1 VSAAEVPIVV
11 EHASKYYG
19 QVLGLSD
26 VSLTVSGGIV
36 GLLGP
41 NGAGKS
47 TLLRLIGGLARPTR
61 GTVRLFGADAWAE
74 REARRRLGYCPE
86 HEGAHDELTALE
98 WVTALAELAGVPRAS
113 ARGRSADA
121 LTSVGL
127 ADAMGRRL
135 GGFSKGMRQRA
146 KLAQALVHDPDL
158 LLLDE
163 PLTGCD
169 PLARA
174 GIIERIRAVAEAG
187 KTVVLSSHV
196 LYEIEALTEQIVVI
210 HRGQVLA
217 EGNVYR
223 PRELIDEHP
232 HRVRVECARPRDLA
246 RVLVG
251 EEGVTRVEL
260 GDGHLELETRLP
272 DRLYDAL
279 PGCARTAGVEILAL
293 TSPDNNIQAVFEY
306 LTEKRS

>member
-1 VSAAEVPIVV
+1 VSDAAPIVLD
-11 EHASKYYG
+11 HAAKYYG

-47 TLLRLIGGLARPTR
+47 TLMRLCGGLARPTR
-61 GTVRLFGADAWAE
+61 GSVRLFGADAWAD
-74 REARRRLGYCPE
+74 RAVRRRVGYCPE
-86 HEGAHDELTALE
+86 HEGAYDELSALE
-98 WVTALAELAGVPRAS
+98 WVTALAELAGVPRTR
-113 ARGRSADA
+113 ARARAAEA
-121 LTSVGL
+121 LDEVGL
-127 ADAMGRRL
+127 ADARDRRL

-146 KLAQALVHDPDL
+146 KLAQALAHDPDL

-174 GIIERIRAVAEAG
+174 GLVERIRALGAAG
-187 KTVVLSSHV
+187 KTVVVSSHV
-196 LYEIEALTEQIVVI
+196 LYEIEALTEQIIVI

-223 PRELIDEHP
+223 LRELIDERP

-246 RVLVG
+246 RALVT
-251 EEGVTRVEL
+251 EEGVQRLEL
-260 GDGHLELETRLP
+260 GDDFVEVETRMP
-272 DRLYDAL
+272 DRLYDAV
-279 PGCARTAGVEILAL
+279 PVAARAAGVTIRAL
-293 TSPDNNIQAVFEY
+293 TSPDNNVQAVFEY
-306 LTEKRS
+306 LTEKRA